1 MAIPTNDVWSN
12 VSAHSS
18 ANIPSIDS
26 ETVMVMVVVMWPLAG
41 AWATRQSQRTDY
53 RHSGRNGRM
62 GIFLDLASLEHGGYI
77 IIVEK
82 VCQEQF
88 LALLA

>member
-1 MAIPTNDVWSN
+1 MAIPTNDVGSN

-18 ANIPSIDS
+18 ANLPQIDS
-26 ETVMVMVVVMWPLAG
+26 ETVMVVVVVRWPLAG

-62 GIFLDLASLEHGGYI
+62 GIVLDLASQHDGCYI

-82 VCQEQF
+82 GCQEQF
-88 LALLA
+88 LHKQ